1 MTAAALITFSCYRP
15 DLDLVH
21 LWDDPNSR
29 AARIFCTVALCLE
42 LIVSREYTTQS
53 CGMLTA
59 TQILI
64 ASIFVLKVQRPPP
77 VRLVDSKGHLRQL
90 SATPSLPS
98 SRDGTPAAAPEPDLL
113 ASLTLSNNPVIG
125 APSQN
130 PIFGMPSFTPA
141 APPSSPP
148 RRPSSAAP
156 RSPSMDIDM
165 EDDDDRDPDAMD
177 IDPASPMKKPN
188 RDDDGSWLR
197 PQRFFAPEEPTG
209 LENLF
214 ARTIRLVDTSDQ
226 SGPGTQYSRRDLSRR
241 TRRGFIRDWRMWL
254 VMGLVPVLVGL
265 GLKAWDVRRRG
276 TMEPVM

>member
-1 MTAAALITFSCYRP
+1 
-15 DLDLVH
+15 
-21 LWDDPNSR
+21 
-29 AARIFCTVALCLE
+29 
-42 LIVSREYTTQS
+42 
-53 CGMLTA
+53 
-59 TQILI
+59 
-64 ASIFVLKVQRPPP
+64 
-77 VRLVDSKGHLRQL
+77 
-90 SATPSLPS
+90 
-98 SRDGTPAAAPEPDLL
+98 
-113 ASLTLSNNPVIG
+113 
-125 APSQN
+125 
-130 PIFGMPSFTPA
+130 
-141 APPSSPP
+141 
-148 RRPSSAAP
+148 
-156 RSPSMDIDM
+156 MDIDM

-265 GLKAWDVRRRG
+265 GLKARDVRRRG